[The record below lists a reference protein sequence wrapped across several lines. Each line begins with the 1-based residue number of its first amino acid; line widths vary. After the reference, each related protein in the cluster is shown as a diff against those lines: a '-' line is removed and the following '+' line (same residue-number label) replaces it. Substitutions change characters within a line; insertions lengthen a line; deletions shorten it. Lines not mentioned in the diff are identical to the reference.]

1 MCATTTK
8 INATASLVPHTA
20 FMDMK
25 QFSYDIRE
33 LIHLLR
39 EMHFM
44 HHKIK
49 CCIAKKYR
57 KYSCNLFLQTKHCNM
72 VS

>member
-8 INATASLVPHTA
+8 INAIASLVHHRA

-25 QFSYDIRE
+25 QFSHNIRE
-33 LIHLLR
+33 GIHLLR

-49 CCIAKKYR
+49 CCIAKKSR
-57 KYSCNLFLQTKHCNM
+57 KYSYSLQYI
-72 VS
+72 V